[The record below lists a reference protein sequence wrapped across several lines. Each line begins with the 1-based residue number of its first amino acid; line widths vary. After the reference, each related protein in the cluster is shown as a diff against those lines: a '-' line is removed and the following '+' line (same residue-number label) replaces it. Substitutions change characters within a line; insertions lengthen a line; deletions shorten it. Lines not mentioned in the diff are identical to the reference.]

1 MMDQRNNITD
11 AREFLALAKENGI
24 EMSEAE
30 SEAAFEQFRKGAVEL
45 NDDDLDKVAGGSI
58 WTWFKALWEGKL

>member
-1 MMDQRNNITD
+1 MMDQNNITD
-11 AREFLALAKENGI
+11 VREFLVLAKENGI

-30 SEAAFEQFRKGAVEL
+30 AEAAFEQFRKGTVEL